1 MLNETRIAGQSNS
14 SASTNFLAPTK
25 WGTWKMRLYT
35 RVAGSGQAG
44 TKRKG
49 WHIRCCRA
57 CQSPAFQAYWA
68 LGSEDL
74 SGSKIYLCIK
84 TPTAPTVL
92 TTLPPSPPWVSL
104 PCWPTVGLIPYPT
117 ASWQKGKGTRHV
129 TTQILKLLWQ
139 SQNLAV
145 CIWTHW
151 VRCNPCSLYLDTLNS
166 L

>member
-1 MLNETRIAGQSNS
+1 MLNETCIAGQSNS
-14 SASTNFLAPTK
+14 SASTNFLALTK

-57 CQSPAFQAYWA
+57 CQSPVFQAYWA

-92 TTLPPSPPWVSL
+92 TTLPPSLPTTFSSLSQPAVLTNSGADSL
-104 PCWPTVGLIPYPT
+104 PNSQLAERQGNSACHHTNSQATVTEPE
-117 ASWQKGKGTRHV
+117 
-129 TTQILKLLWQ
+129 
-139 SQNLAV
+139 
-145 CIWTHW
+145 
-151 VRCNPCSLYLDTLNS
+151 PCSLYLDTLSS